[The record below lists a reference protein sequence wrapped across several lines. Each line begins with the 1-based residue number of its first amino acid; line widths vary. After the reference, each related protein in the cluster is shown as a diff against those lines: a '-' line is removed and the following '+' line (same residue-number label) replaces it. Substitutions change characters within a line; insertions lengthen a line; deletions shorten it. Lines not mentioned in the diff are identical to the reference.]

1 MAFIKPVFAP
11 HSMSNPPSDLE
22 SWTEFLT
29 QREIPV
35 LRHTVRA
42 LSEAREQA
50 DSISVRKLAS
60 IILMDPLMTVRVLRF
75 SNERRSRRRLQE
87 ISTVEHALMML
98 GVEPFFH
105 HFSQLG
111 AVEDVLKPYPQALL
125 GLLHVIRR
133 AQRAGRYAFDWA
145 TWRCDLNSEEVGIAA
160 LLHDLAEIMVWCF
173 SPHQALQIEAMRK
186 AHPTTRSAEIQQA
199 VLGFPSADLQVA
211 LCQRWHLSELLLNL
225 MDDRHADKP
234 RVKNVKLA
242 VDLARHSANGWD
254 DPALPD
260 DFRAI
265 ASLMNI
271 DDATLRLRLGLEP
284 ADADGADPAATQTP
298 KR

>member
-1 MAFIKPVFAP
+1 
-11 HSMSNPPSDLE
+11 MSNPQSDIE

-35 LRHTVRA
+35 LRHTARA

-75 SNERRSRRRLQE
+75 SSERRSRRRLQE

-145 TWRCDLNSEEVGIAA
+145 SWRCDLNSEEVGIAA
-160 LLHDLAEIMVWCF
+160 LLHDLAEIMTWCF
-173 SPHQALQIEAMRK
+173 SPQQALKIDALRK
-186 AHPTTRSAEIQQA
+186 AHPTMRSAEIQQT
-199 VLGFPSADLQVA
+199 VLGFPSAELQVA
-211 LCQRWHLSELLLNL
+211 LCRRWQLPELLLNL
-225 MDDRHADKP
+225 MDDAHADKP

-265 ASLMNI
+265 AALMNI

-284 ADADGADPAATQTP
+284 ADANGAIPPAAQPP
-298 KR
+298 KQ